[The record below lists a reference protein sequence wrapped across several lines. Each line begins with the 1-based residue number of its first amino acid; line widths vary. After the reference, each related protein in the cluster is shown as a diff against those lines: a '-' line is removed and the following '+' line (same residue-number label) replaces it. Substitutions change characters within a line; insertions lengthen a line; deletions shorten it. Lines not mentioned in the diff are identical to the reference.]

1 MKKFILFIL
10 LVVIAIALYSII
22 PQTPPSTIPA
32 PVATTPAGDPTFA
45 WTYTS
50 VMDRDFPKTRV
61 TLTAT
66 YPNGAVVTKDID
78 TADGS
83 CNDYADPDTDV
94 YPKSTMIICYG
105 AGFGTYYK
113 VVQADTAYVVMQK
126 SFEEGSPE
134 YNPPAQSFQEVARF

>member
-1 MKKFILFIL
+1 MKKFILFVL
-10 LVVIAIALYSII
+10 LVVIAIALYAIV

-32 PVATTPAGDPTFA
+32 PVATTEGDPMFA
-45 WTYTS
+45 WTYTA
-50 VMDRDFPKTRV
+50 VMDRNFPKTRV